1 MLSSSKLSM
10 PRRAAAVALASVLS
24 ISALAACSAGQASEA
39 ADGGLTPLKI
49 LVAPVHFEPA
59 YIADRMGFFEEQGLD
74 VSVQPGADAQ
84 ANFAQALS
92 GGVDIVT
99 TSWTVMAT
107 SNAEGVPV
115 TAIASNGYISAES
128 KGSGV
133 LVRPDSGISSV
144 ADLAGKTI
152 GVQGVRSGSDLA
164 VLLAAEDAGI
174 DPDSLVQVALPF
186 PAMQAA
192 LESGQVDAVMAVDP
206 FFSQISAAG
215 MENLGNMQAQF
226 TPDVPST
233 VWATTDNWLAEN
245 AETAEKFAAAM
256 EDAVEYYED
265 PANLEEVRAIT
276 AEISQTD
283 IEKVTK
289 VLPTISVSFKRQ
301 AASDNLSALSRLGYL
316 TKDVTFEDMVW
327 DRAPMN

>member
-1 MLSSSKLSM
+1 MLSSSKLSR
-10 PRRAAAVALASVLS
+10 PRRIAAVALASVLGL
-24 ISALAACSAGQASEA
+24 SALAACSSGPAKG
-39 ADGGLTPLKI
+39 ADDSGLTPLKI
-49 LVAPVHFEPA
+49 IVAPVHFEPA

-74 VSVQPGADAQ
+74 VTVQPGADAQ

-92 GGVDIVT
+92 GDVDIVT

-133 LVRPDSGISSV
+133 LVRPDSGISSI

-174 DPDSLVQVALPF
+174 DPDSLTQVALPF

-206 FFSQISAAG
+206 FFSQIAAAG
-215 MENLGNMQAQF
+215 MDNLGNMQAQF

-245 AETAEKFAAAM
+245 SETAEKFAAAM
-256 EDAVEYYED
+256 EEAVAYYED
-265 PANLEEVRAIT
+265 PENLEEVRAIT

-289 VLPTISVSFKRQ
+289 VLPTISVSFNRQ
-301 AASDNLSALSRLGYL
+301 AASDNLAALSRLGYL

>member
-1 MLSSSKLSM
+1 MLSSSKLSR
-10 PRRAAAVALASVLS
+10 PRRIAAVALASVLGL
-24 ISALAACSAGQASEA
+24 SALAACSSGPAKG
-39 ADGGLTPLKI
+39 ADDSGLTPLKI
-49 LVAPVHFEPA
+49 IVAPVHFEPA

-74 VSVQPGADAQ
+74 VTVQPGADAQ

-92 GGVDIVT
+92 GDVDIVT

-115 TAIASNGYISAES
+115 TAVASNGYISAES

-133 LVRPDSGISSV
+133 LVRPDSGISSI

-174 DPDSLVQVALPF
+174 DPDSLTQVALPF

-206 FFSQISAAG
+206 FFSQIAAAG
-215 MENLGNMQAQF
+215 MDNLGNMQAQF

-245 AETAEKFAAAM
+245 SETAEKFAAAM
-256 EDAVEYYED
+256 EEAVAYYED
-265 PANLEEVRAIT
+265 PENLEEVRAIT

-289 VLPTISVSFKRQ
+289 VLPTISVSFNRQ
-301 AASDNLSALSRLGYL
+301 AASDNLAALSRLGYL

>member
-1 MLSSSKLSM
+1 
-10 PRRAAAVALASVLS
+10 
-24 ISALAACSAGQASEA
+24 
-39 ADGGLTPLKI
+39 
-49 LVAPVHFEPA
+49 
-59 YIADRMGFFEEQGLD
+59 
-74 VSVQPGADAQ
+74 
-84 ANFAQALS
+84 
-92 GGVDIVT
+92 
-99 TSWTVMAT
+99 MAT

-115 TAIASNGYISAES
+115 TAIASNGYISAGS

-186 PAMQAA
+186 PAMLAA

-256 EDAVEYYED
+256 EDAVAYYED
-265 PANLEEVRAIT
+265 PANLDEVREIT